1 MIVCVKVTISNFAKF
16 ALFANIGVEITLRLY
31 EQLMMWSS
39 NNGRRHSKWIVEST
53 AKALGYF
60 DIYTK
65 YRNCRALHF
74 DNRYTILQIELWLI
88 FRIKGVLRG
97 VSIFSNCFS
106 FINVCFCNMYLFGF
120 VPTSTN
126 AKESQF

>member
-16 ALFANIGVEITLRLY
+16 ALFANIGVEITLRSF

-74 DNRYTILQIELWLI
+74 DNRYTILQIQLWLI
-88 FRIKGVLRG
+88 IRMKGVLKGVLRG
-97 VSIFSNCFS
+97 VSIFSNG
-106 FINVCFCNMYLFGF
+106 FIVFKYLFL
-120 VPTSTN
+120 
-126 AKESQF
+126 